1 MAATV
6 ADLGARVLRRLG
18 IAAVA
23 ASARP
28 PLTATLGIDDIAKRA
43 LILLAISASDEDP
56 AAKYPLDFAYA
67 RDKATALHDSLVGQG
82 IASWLSSAIPLAVS
96 EEMVRLT
103 AMHMA
108 PAFGKA
114 ADPAQLDAIEAR
126 IRRVSLLLTA
136 PALAEQAV
144 MDVHANLD
152 ARGQAR
158 WSVFD
163 IPDYAENPY
172 VLLAANLVA
181 PQFGLKPDE
190 AAEVRAMRAL
200 AQVVALP
207 STGQPVRAD
216 YF

>member
-1 MAATV
+1 MSATV

-23 ASARP
+23 ASDRP
-28 PLTATLGIDDIAKRA
+28 APAAAIGVDEIAKRA
-43 LILLAISASDEDP
+43 LILLGVSASDEDP
-56 AAKYPLDFAYA
+56 ATKYPLDFAYA
-67 RDKATALHDSLVGQG
+67 RDKATALHESLVGQG
-82 IASWLSSAIPLAVS
+82 LASWPASAIPLAVS

-103 AMHMA
+103 AMHLA

-144 MDVHANLD
+144 MDVHSNLD
-152 ARGQAR
+152 ARGKAR
-158 WSVFD
+158 WSCQD
-163 IPDYAENPY
+163 IPDYAKNPY

-181 PQFGLKPDE
+181 PQFGLKADP
-190 AAEVRAMRAL
+190 AAEVTAMRAL
-200 AQVVALP
+200 AQVIALP
-207 STGQPVRAD
+207 SAGAPIRAE

>member
-28 PLTATLGIDDIAKRA
+28 AQAAAVGVEEIAKRA
-43 LILLAISASDEDP
+43 LIFLGVSASDEDP
-56 AAKYPLDFAYA
+56 ATKYPLDFAYA
-67 RDKATALHDSLVGQG
+67 REKVTALHDSLVGQG
-82 IASWLSSAIPLAVS
+82 IASWPSSAIPLAVS

-103 AMHMA
+103 ALHMA

-136 PALAEQAV
+136 PAVAEQAV
-144 MDVHANLD
+144 MDVHSNLD
-152 ARGQAR
+152 ARGKAR
-158 WSVFD
+158 WSAFD
-163 IPDYAENPY
+163 IPDFAEGPY

-181 PQFGLKPDE
+181 PQFGMKPDP
-190 AAEVRAMRAL
+190 ADEVRAMRAL

-207 STGQPVRAD
+207 SSGDRIRAE